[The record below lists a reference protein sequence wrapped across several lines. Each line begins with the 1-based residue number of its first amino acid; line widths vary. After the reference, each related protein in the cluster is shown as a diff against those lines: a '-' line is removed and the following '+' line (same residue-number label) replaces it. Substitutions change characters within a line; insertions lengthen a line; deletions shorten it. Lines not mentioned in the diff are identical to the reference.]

1 MSWSRVAVLNR
12 GDAAMRFIRTAR
24 ELARGDG
31 PRLEVVAV
39 FTDPDRDA
47 PFVRLADDAVA
58 LGPAMRRRADGSSV
72 SAYCDRALVVERLL
86 AAGCDAVWPGWGFAS
101 EDPEMVDALHAA
113 GLVFIGPPADAMRLL
128 GDKAR
133 AKQLAQDCGV
143 PLAPW
148 ARLDLDDDTTWL
160 PAAGSVGYPVMVKA
174 ANGGGGRGIRKVEE
188 PGALVAAV
196 HAVVAEATAAF
207 GPGEVLVERCVDDA
221 RHVEVQFLVNADGVA
236 TTFGVRDCSLQRRH
250 QKVIEETPSPVLTPV
265 EEARLTAATTRLAEA
280 AGYRGVG
287 TAEYL
292 FTPSDRSASFC
303 EVNARLQVEHTVTE
317 MVWGIDLVRAQIDVA
332 LGRGPEISPG
342 PRGWAVEA
350 RLAAEDPERGFAPA
364 PGRVLVHRP
373 PAGPNVRVDAG
384 IRAGTTVPPEFDSM
398 IAKVLAWGPTR
409 ERALSTL
416 ARAVGEY
423 EVLIEDGST
432 NRGALVDLLSRP
444 EVRDAACSTT
454 WLESVDDL
462 GADGRRSGSFVAL
475 AVTAITLAGIDRDER
490 VRSYFAGAGT
500 GVPVPD
506 DHAGTPV
513 ELELSLRG
521 VVHRVAVASRGDERW
536 SVCSLRTGEQ
546 VDVVVEP
553 LDATAVVV
561 TVAGRSSRVL
571 VHRGRGAVVVDVEGT
586 VHRVAESAVGV
597 VAAPGPALVVSLAV
611 DVGDEIESGQR
622 LGTLESMKTESP
634 ILAERSG
641 VVDRVL
647 VRPGDHVAA
656 GQPLLSLRDGAGV
669 AEVSTH
675 TQDWSWPTAEAADA
689 SARPP
694 LLDVV
699 DSVVH
704 GREVTAAELDLVHD
718 VLERPD
724 PSGGTDELDVA
735 LRQRLRAFVDIEA
748 LFERN
753 LLLLD
758 DHSGAVSAESAFH
771 ELCGRLGQRSAD
783 HDGAPL
789 PVDPRPELEPLLAEA
804 LGRSTGE
811 WSDTPAL
818 RRALWRLASTRSRLA
833 ERERLMTAVVR
844 RLASH
849 AAHDRGLAGASGV
862 DHDELRDLLGR
873 LEQVAT
879 GSMGTLAGIAAL
891 VRAELDAATD
901 TVAAVAATTV
911 DPWELRPL
919 ARYASSEAVT
929 FEVLDAAASPAGR
942 VAVVVVQS
950 CEEPSDVR
958 SVLAVELLDVPR
970 SLADATEAHLDAA
983 EQLFGAGVAM
993 LRRHRERSAPTAD
1006 RDAWWAA
1013 VHMVLSGTSGGD
1025 AATLMGLSRR
1035 FEPGTRGL
1043 ALSDF
1048 TVALLP
1054 DGDPCGPGTVEFSL
1068 RRRGHARLEVDVV
1081 EGVAPARTRTA
1092 LDRRALT
1099 AKRLGVVDPWELIG
1113 LLEGRVS
1120 PDELPHPSL
1129 AKGQFVEHDLAP
1141 TDGDLDRLVP
1151 VDRPP
1156 AAHTCS
1162 VIVGVVANPLPDT
1175 TSWMERVWIAGD
1187 PLRSMGSLGEPE
1199 CRRVIAAIDLAEER
1213 GLPVEWISL
1222 SSGARIAWDS
1232 GTENLDWTAAVLRR
1246 IVEFT
1251 GAGGEIDVVVAGV
1264 NVGAQSYWN
1273 AEATMLMH
1281 TRGVLI
1287 MTPASSM
1294 VLTGRRA
1301 LELSG
1306 SVGALDEI
1314 GIGGHDRIMGPNGQ
1328 AQYRAPDLAGA
1339 MAILM
1344 DHHSLSHGAGIRLRT
1359 SDPVD
1364 RDVRADAYDGVED
1377 FATVG
1382 EIFDES
1388 ANPGRKRPFSVR
1400 AVMDAVVDRDAP
1412 RLERWRAM
1420 EDADGA
1426 VVWETRLGGRAAT
1439 VIGIESR
1446 GRPRGGSAPVDGP
1459 AEWAGGTL
1467 YPAASKKVARAL
1479 RAASGT
1485 RPVVVLANLSGFDG
1499 SPESLRRLQLE
1510 YGAEI
1515 ARAVVDFEGRI
1526 VFVVIGRYH
1535 GGAYVV
1541 FSKRLN
1547 DGLVA
1552 LAVEGSYASVI
1563 GGAPAAAVVLTR
1575 DVRARVAADP
1585 AVVAAGEQLEAAVGP
1600 DERMRRLEALDA
1612 ARAVAQA
1619 TARAEVAAE
1628 FDAVHTVERAVQ
1640 VGSLDAVIPAAGLRP
1655 EIIGALTPDD

>member
-31 PRLEVVAV
+31 PSLEVVAV

-47 PFVRLADDAVA
+47 PYVRLADDAVS
-58 LGPAMRRRADGSSV
+58 LGPALRQRPDGSTL
-72 SAYCDRALVVERLL
+72 SAYCDHELVVERLV
-86 AAGCDAVWPGWGFAS
+86 AAGCDAVWPGWGFSS
-101 EDPEMVDALHAA
+101 EDPEMVDALHDA
-113 GLVFIGPPADAMRLL
+113 GLVFIGPPSEAMRLL

-148 ARLDLDDDTTWL
+148 ASLDLSDETSWVAT
-160 PAAGSVGYPVMVKA
+160 AETVGYPVMVKA
-174 ANGGGGRGIRKVEE
+174 ANGGGGRGIRRVTEA
-188 PGALVAAV
+188 GSLVAAV
-196 HAVVAEATAAF
+196 HAVVTEATAAF
-207 GPGEVLVERCVDDA
+207 GPGAVLIERCVTDA
-221 RHVEVQFLVNADGVA
+221 RHVEVQFLVNADGAA

-250 QKVIEETPSPVLTPV
+250 QKVIEETPSPVLSPV
-265 EEARLTAATTRLAEA
+265 EEARLTAATTRLVEA

-292 FTPSDRSASFC
+292 FTPSDRSATFC

-317 MVWGIDLVRAQIDVA
+317 MVWGVDLVRAQIDVA
-332 LGRGPEISPG
+332 LGRAPEISTG

-384 IRAGTTVPPEFDSM
+384 IRAGTTVPAEFDSM

-416 ARAVGEY
+416 ARAVSEY

-462 GADGRRSGSFVAL
+462 GAHGRRAGSFVAL
-475 AVTAITLAGIDRDER
+475 AVAAITLAGVDRDER

-506 DHAGTPV
+506 DHAGAPV

-521 VVHRVAVASRGDERW
+521 VVHRVAVSSRGDERW
-536 SVCSLRTGEQ
+536 SVRSLRDGTQ

-561 TVAGRSSRVL
+561 TVGGRSSRVL

-586 VHRVAESAVGV
+586 VHRVTESAVGV
-597 VAAPGPALVVSLAV
+597 VAAPGPALVVSLLV
-611 DVGDEIESGQR
+611 DVGDEIQPGQR

-634 ILAERSG
+634 ILAERGG

-647 VRPGDHVAA
+647 VGPGDHVAA
-656 GQPLLSLRDGAGV
+656 GQPLLSLRDAAGSPV
-669 AEVSTH
+669 DTTVTD
-675 TQDWSWPTAEAADA
+675 DWSWPTCDGSEQGW
-689 SARPP
+689 
-694 LLDVV
+694 LLDLV
-699 DSVVH
+699 DAVVH
-704 GREVTAAELDLVHD
+704 GREVTTAELDRVHD
-718 VLERPD
+718 VLEQGD
-724 PSGGTDELDVA
+724 PSAVPDVFDGPGAGELAAGLAD
-735 LRQRLRAFVDIEA
+735 RLRAFIRIEA

-771 ELCGRLGQRSAD
+771 ELCGRLGQRSLLGVEGTA
-783 HDGAPL
+783 L
-789 PVDPRPELEPLLAEA
+789 SVDPRPELGSLLAEA
-804 LGRSTGE
+804 LGRPTGE
-811 WSDTPAL
+811 WVDTPEL
-818 RRALWRLASTRSRLA
+818 RRDLWRLASTRSRLA

-844 RLASH
+844 H
-849 AAHDRGLAGASGV
+849 LAGDAQRRTVGDQLAAV
-862 DHDELRDLLGR
+862 GDQRPAVGDHSDIANAALRDVLGD

-891 VRAELDAATD
+891 VRAELGATTD
-901 TVAAVAATTV
+901 TVVPTPAATV
-911 DPWELRPL
+911 DPWSLRPL
-919 ARYASSEAVT
+919 ARYTSTASDTSASESTSSTGRAADVA
-929 FEVLDAAASPAGR
+929 FDVVDAATSPAGR
-942 VAVVVVQS
+942 VAVVVVAS
-950 CEEPSDVR
+950 TEDDSDVR
-958 SVLAVELLDVPR
+958 SVLAVELLEVPS
-970 SLADATEAHLDAA
+970 SLADATDEHLDAA
-983 EQLFGAGVAM
+983 EELFSAGVAM
-993 LRRHRERSAPTAD
+993 LRQHRERTAPTTD

-1013 VHMVLSGTSGGD
+1013 VHMVLCGTTAGD
-1025 AATLMGLSRR
+1025 AATLMRLSRR

-1043 ALSDF
+1043 ALADF
-1048 TVALLP
+1048 TVALAP
-1054 DGDPCGPGTVEFSL
+1054 DGDPAGPDTVEFSL
-1068 RRRGHARLEVDVV
+1068 RRRGHARLEVDVAQ
-1081 EGVAPARTRTA
+1081 GVARARTRSA

-1120 PDELPHPSL
+1120 ADELPHPSL
-1129 AKGQFVEHDLAP
+1129 AKGQFTEHDLSVDE
-1141 TDGDLDRLVP
+1141 TDVDRLVP

-1156 AAHTCS
+1156 AAHSCS
-1162 VIVGVVANPLPDT
+1162 VIVGVVTNPLSDGE
-1175 TSWMERVWIAGD
+1175 TSDDSTWMERVWIAGD

-1199 CRRVIAAIDLAEER
+1199 CRRIIAALDLAAER

-1251 GAGGEIDVVVAGV
+1251 AAGGEIDVVVAGV

-1344 DHHSLSHGAGIRLRT
+1344 DHHALSSGAGTRVRT
-1359 SDPVD
+1359 SDPAD
-1364 RDVRADAYDGVED
+1364 RDIRVDAYDGVEE

-1382 EIFDES
+1382 EIFDET

-1426 VVWETRLGGRAAT
+1426 VVWETRLDGRAAT

-1446 GRPRGGSAPVDGP
+1446 GRPRGRRAGRRPCGVGRRHALPGGVEEGGPRTAVGVGSP
-1459 AEWAGGTL
+1459 AGGR
-1467 YPAASKKVARAL
+1467 AREPL
-1479 RAASGT
+1479 R
-1485 RPVVVLANLSGFDG
+1485 
-1499 SPESLRRLQLE
+1499 LRRE
-1510 YGAEI
+1510 P
-1515 ARAVVDFEGRI
+1515 R
-1526 VFVVIGRYH
+1526 
-1535 GGAYVV
+1535 
-1541 FSKRLN
+1541 
-1547 DGLVA
+1547 
-1552 LAVEGSYASVI
+1552 
-1563 GGAPAAAVVLTR
+1563 
-1575 DVRARVAADP
+1575 
-1585 AVVAAGEQLEAAVGP
+1585 VVAASAAGVRRRDRPCGGRLRRSHRLRRDRALPRRCLRRVLEAAQ
-1600 DERMRRLEALDA
+1600 RRPGRPGRRRQLRLGDRRRPGRRGGAHPR
-1612 ARAVAQA
+1612 RACP
-1619 TARAEVAAE
+1619 RG
-1628 FDAVHTVERAVQ
+1628 RRSRCRRR
-1640 VGSLDAVIPAAGLRP
+1640 G
-1655 EIIGALTPDD
+1655 